1 MGHWRTATLSA
12 VCVLLLVILLLNSED
27 EVKTEVPRPYPLRDR
42 VEVNPSKFG
51 RRDVSGNTTQPPP
64 EEAEEAELTLEDW
77 MRSKE
82 EGYERDRAR
91 IAKVCKKY
99 GDKLKT
105 DPAEGSKNFMVDRKH
120 KWAYCRH
127 GKVCEIV

>member
-12 VCVLLLVILLLNSED
+12 VCVLLLVVLLLNSED
-27 EVKTEVPRPYPLRDR
+27 EVKTEVARPSQLRGQ
-42 VEVNPSKFG
+42 VEANPSKFG
-51 RRDVSGNTTQPPP
+51 RLDVSGNMTQPFP
-64 EEAEEAELTLEDW
+64 EEAEELTLEEW
-77 MRSKE
+77 MRLKE

-99 GDKLKT
+99 GNKLKT
-105 DPAEGSKNFMVDRKH
+105 DPAKGTKSFMVDKKH

-127 GKVCEIV
+127 GKV